1 MGGEFRLNSWTDRNS
16 RGAQGILNFSGN
28 ETGNPF
34 NNTGTFSANGVSGS
48 VGNAYASF
56 LLGQIDT
63 ASVNTVQ
70 DPQLRKTAW
79 GLYITDTW
87 KATSKLTL
95 EFGVR
100 WDYENWGH
108 EIHHRWV
115 EFGPSTPNPTVNNI
129 PGALIYEGNGPGRCN
144 CLFTNTYPYAIGP
157 RLGSAYQIDSK
168 TVFRGG
174 IGINYAPIP
183 SFAYITNAA
192 LLGVGF
198 NQLTFN
204 NPGGAFGVPA
214 ATLNNG
220 LVYDR
225 SLLTTASLNPG
236 LFPASPTVLGNPNF
250 YTDRNAGRPARILAW
265 SIGLQRQLIRDLI
278 VEANYVGNRG
288 AWENNSAL
296 LGGLNTPNPV
306 DLCPVWNRSHH
317 RRRPGDAHIHVGQ
330 HARKSLWSTASLPDI
345 PHNLDGASGATPL
358 PAGQWVGIRKWSA
371 PG

>member
-34 NNTGTFSANGVSGS
+34 NNTGTFTANGVSGS

-87 KATSKLTL
+87 KVTSQADSRL
-95 EFGVR
+95 R
-100 WDYENWGH
+100 
-108 EIHHRWV
+108 R
-115 EFGPSTPNPTVNNI
+115 
-129 PGALIYEGNGPGRCN
+129 ALGLRK
-144 CLFTNTYPYAIGP
+144 
-157 RLGSAYQIDSK
+157 LGSRNSPPLGRVRTEHPQSHCQQHSRRPDL
-168 TVFRGG
+168 RGQWSRPLQLPLHQHLSRTRSVRG
-174 IGINYAPIP
+174 WALLTRSIPRPCSAGASASTTRPIP

-250 YTDRNAGRPARILAW
+250 YTDPQRRPARPDSRVEHRVAAGSDSGSHRGSQLRRQ
-265 SIGLQRQLIRDLI
+265 SRRMGEQQRSSGRP
-278 VEANYVGNRG
+278 EHT
-288 AWENNSAL
+288 E
-296 LGGLNTPNPV
+296 PV
-306 DLCPVWNRSHH
+306 DLRQVWNRSHH
-317 RRRPGDAHIHVGQ
+317 RGGPGDAHIHAWA
-330 HARKSLWSTASLPDI
+330 ARSEKPPEYRFPYPTFPTTSTVLP
-345 PHNLDGASGATPL
+345 GAAPL
-358 PAGQWVGIRKWSA
+358 PAGQRVRYR
-371 PG
+371 

>member
-1 MGGEFRLNSWTDRNS
+1 MERLPPSPPAPGRTAATPSRLGGEFRLNSWTDRNS

-115 EFGPSTPNPTVNNI
+115 EFGPNTPNPTVNNI

-157 RLGSAYQIDSK
+157 RLGSLTRS
-168 TVFRGG
+168 
-174 IGINYAPIP
+174 IP
-183 SFAYITNAA
+183 KRCSA
-192 LLGVGF
+192 
-198 NQLTFN
+198 
-204 NPGGAFGVPA
+204 GASVSTTP
-214 ATLNNG
+214 
-220 LVYDR
+220 R
-225 SLLTTASLNPG
+225 SRRSRT
-236 LFPASPTVLGNPNF
+236 SPTLPSW
-250 YTDRNAGRPARILAW
+250 A
-265 SIGLQRQLIRDLI
+265 
-278 VEANYVGNRG
+278 
-288 AWENNSAL
+288 SA
-296 LGGLNTPNPV
+296 
-306 DLCPVWNRSHH
+306 
-317 RRRPGDAHIHVGQ
+317 
-330 HARKSLWSTASLPDI
+330 STS
-345 PHNLDGASGATPL
+345 
-358 PAGQWVGIRKWSA
+358 
-371 PG
+371 